1 MTGKPGVPQGFFDA
15 WQLFQAEA
23 QYSES
28 IFRSALGDMEASI
41 AAAQRALEI
50 KPDYPPAVLTMGSIE
65 YQRGREEEGARLFRS
80 LVSLQDESGDLWE
93 VIDKAGDFLIRQQR
107 YAGALELYEAAVRR
121 FPDRAGLYQGLACC
135 AGHDGL
141 FDKAVAAARKALD
154 LEPNRQ
160 DMTNDLGWSLF
171 QAGRIEEAKE
181 VLLRAV
187 AQDPADDLARE
198 NLRLC
203 QAALSQ
209 RSG

>member
-1 MTGKPGVPQGFFDA
+1 M
-15 WQLFQAEA
+15 
-23 QYSES
+23 
-28 IFRSALGDMEASI
+28 
-41 AAAQRALEI
+41 
-50 KPDYPPAVLTMGSIE
+50 
-65 YQRGREEEGARLFRS
+65 
-80 LVSLQDESGDLWE
+80 
-93 VIDKAGDFLIRQQR
+93 
-107 YAGALELYEAAVRR
+107 
-121 FPDRAGLYQGLACC
+121 
-135 AGHDGL
+135 

-171 QAGRIEEAKE
+171 QAGRIEEVKE